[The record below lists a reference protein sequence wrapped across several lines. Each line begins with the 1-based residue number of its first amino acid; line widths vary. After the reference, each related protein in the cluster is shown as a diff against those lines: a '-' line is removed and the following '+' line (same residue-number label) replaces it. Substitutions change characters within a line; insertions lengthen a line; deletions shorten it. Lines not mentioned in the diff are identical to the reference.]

1 MWANGERDEA
11 LRYLQKFSLDLT
23 EIIRRSTVIRGPEQL
38 PLHVE
43 EAYQKLLARCFLKS
57 GQWQMELNPAWAE
70 VCRQLLPDSV
80 ARTEFAIKDSAEIL
94 VSFEQAT
101 RYDPT
106 WYKSWHTWAL
116 ANVDVIGHIED
127 HEQRIED
134 AIPETVAE
142 YTVAAIEGLLRS
154 ISLGEQNSL
163 QDTLRLLTLWFK
175 FGSHDDVSHAVAGGF
190 SMVSVDTWL
199 EVIPQVRQT

>member
-80 ARTEFAIKDSAEIL
+80 ARTEFAIRILPRFSFHLNRQRVTTPPGTNHGIPGHLPMLMSSVTSRIMSSA
-94 VSFEQAT
+94 
-101 RYDPT
+101 
-106 WYKSWHTWAL
+106 
-116 ANVDVIGHIED
+116 
-127 HEQRIED
+127 
-134 AIPETVAE
+134 
-142 YTVAAIEGLLRS
+142 
-154 ISLGEQNSL
+154 
-163 QDTLRLLTLWFK
+163 
-175 FGSHDDVSHAVAGGF
+175 
-190 SMVSVDTWL
+190 
-199 EVIPQVRQT
+199 